1 MKNIVYKHS
10 ISPVNR
16 HKAILLLIASVSVP
30 FLVPAGCGNKG
41 LGHTRPAQWA
51 VRVKKRGLKNF
62 YRVDANL
69 YRGAQPNRVGMKE
82 LADMG
87 IKSVVNLRSLHS
99 DKDELRGLPLEHYH
113 IKFNTV
119 RPKTEYVVQF
129 LSILKDPDKVPVF
142 VHCAHGADR
151 TGTMVAFYRIIYQGW
166 TKKQAI
172 QEMTRGG
179 YNFHS
184 IWIHLIKF
192 IRYADIEHIKRKLM
206 LSKKN
211 IKPRPI

>member
-1 MKNIVYKHS
+1 MKNIIFKQR
-10 ISPVNR
+10 ISPVSR
-16 HKAILLLIASVSVP
+16 VIVILFLVVSVSVP
-30 FLVPAGCGNKG
+30 FLVSTGCGDKG

-51 VRVKKRGLKNF
+51 VRISKRGLKNF

-69 YRGAQPNRVGMKE
+69 YRGAQPTRTGMKE

-87 IKSVVNLRSLHS
+87 IKSVLNLRSLHS
-99 DKDELRGLPLEHYH
+99 DKDELKGLPLGHYH

-129 LSILKDPDKVPVF
+129 LSLLKDPDKVPVF

-179 YNFHS
+179 YKFHS
-184 IWIHLIKF
+184 TWVHLVKF
-192 IRYADIEHIKRKLM
+192 IRNADIKKIKRKLK
-206 LSKKN
+206 LSKEK
-211 IKPRPI
+211 IKPQPI